1 MSTEISEFPSH
12 APRDASTADQAIL
25 PAEQANSARPGAA
38 TDQDHLFGS
47 DPGAVDV
54 PSGLPA
60 RVPTPRPGDPR
71 LARLS
76 LNQRTTAH
84 WSLREAIDGCLA
96 GGLPAIGVWRE
107 QVAEVG
113 LATAATWLK
122 NSGLRVSS
130 VCRGGF
136 FTVADPAARREAH
149 DDNLRALD
157 ETAALGAPVLVL
169 VPGGLPDGDRD
180 LAGAR
185 ARAADAVHDLAAEAG
200 ARGVR
205 LGIEPMHPI
214 FAADRGV
221 VSTLAQALD
230 IAEHHPVEQVGVVVD
245 TFHLWWEPGVL
256 DLVARAGARIAS
268 YQIGDWITPLPPD
281 ALLSRGM
288 VGDGHIDF
296 ASLTTAVGAAGYVG
310 DVEVEIFNADIWA
323 APGAEVVATLARRY
337 VELVEPFLASA

>member
-1 MSTEISEFPSH
+1 MTGT
-12 APRDASTADQAIL
+12 TARRL
-25 PAEQANSARPGAA
+25 
-38 TDQDHLFGS
+38 
-47 DPGAVDV
+47 DV
-54 PSGLPA
+54 PSGGVA
-60 RVPTPRPGDPR
+60 RVPTPAPGDPR

-76 LNQRTTAH
+76 LNQRTTAG
-84 WSLREAIDGCLA
+84 WTLRDAIDGCVGA
-96 GGLPAIGVWRE
+96 GVPAIGVWRE
-107 QVAEVG
+107 PVAEVG
-113 LATAATWLK
+113 TPTAARWLRDA
-122 NSGLRVSS
+122 GLRVSS

-136 FTVADPAARREAH
+136 FTASDETARKAAHEE
-149 DDNLRALD
+149 NLRALD
-157 ETAALGAPVLVL
+157 ESAELGAPTLVL

-185 ARAADAVHDLAAEAG
+185 ERAAEAIG
-200 ARGVR
+200 DLVPAATACGVR

-230 IAEHHPVEQVGVVVD
+230 IAEQFPADAVGVVVD

-256 DLVARAGARIAS
+256 VQVARAGERITS

-296 ASLTTAVGAAGYVG
+296 ATFSAAVAATGYAG
-310 DVEVEIFNADIWA
+310 DVEVEIFNADVWA

-337 VELVEPFLASA
+337 VELVEPFLTPSS

>member
-1 MSTEISEFPSH
+1 MST
-12 APRDASTADQAIL
+12 
-25 PAEQANSARPGAA
+25 
-38 TDQDHLFGS
+38 
-47 DPGAVDV
+47 
-54 PSGLPA
+54 
-60 RVPTPRPGDPR
+60 DPR
-71 LARLS
+71 LSRLS
-76 LNQRTTAH
+76 LNQRTTAG

-96 GGLPAIGVWRE
+96 AGLPALGVWRE
-107 QVAEVG
+107 PVAEAG
-113 LATAATWLK
+113 LATAAAWLRD
-122 NSGLRVSS
+122 SGLRVSS

-136 FTVADPAARREAH
+136 FTAADPAARREAH
-149 DDNLRALD
+149 DENLRALD
-157 ETAALGAPVLVL
+157 EAATLGAPVLVL

-185 ARAADAVHDLAAEAG
+185 GRAAEAIDALAGEAG

-221 VSTLAQALD
+221 LSTLAQALD
-230 IAEHHPVEQVGVVVD
+230 IAEQHPVDQVGVVVD

-256 DLVARAGARIAS
+256 DQVARAGDRIAS

-296 ASLTTAVGAAGYVG
+296 AAFTAAVAATGYRG
-310 DVEVEIFNADIWA
+310 DVEVEIFNADLWA
-323 APGAEVVATLARRY
+323 RPGAEVVETLAGRY
-337 VELVEPFLASA
+337 LDLVEPFLAPLSVGS